1 MFLTEKE
8 VDELV
13 KEWKPE
19 PLTPPPDVSACV
31 LPVVVGWIGLNRSR
45 SGAPHTHTPWMDR
58 LISHAQCPSPTPP
71 HPTPHT
77 PQQPEWE
84 EEVEL
89 VVDAMEGST
98 VQVGKKRLVNFAGF
112 DFLGLGGRP
121 EVKEAARAALDKYGC
136 GSCGPRGFYGT
147 IDVHV
152 EAEEA
157 VARFMGAEEAISYS
171 DAASVGV
178 YVCVCGLLID

>member
-1 MFLTEKE
+1 
-8 VDELV
+8 
-13 KEWKPE
+13 
-19 PLTPPPDVSACV
+19 
-31 LPVVVGWIGLNRSR
+31 
-45 SGAPHTHTPWMDR
+45 MD
-58 LISHAQCPSPTPP
+58 
-71 HPTPHT
+71 
-77 PQQPEWE
+77 
-84 EEVEL
+84 L

-98 VQVGKKRLVNFAGF
+98 VHVGKKRLVNFAGF

-121 EVKEAARAALDKYGC
+121 EVKEAARAALNKYGC

-178 YVCVCGLLID
+178 MCGLLIEQEGGGDASPA